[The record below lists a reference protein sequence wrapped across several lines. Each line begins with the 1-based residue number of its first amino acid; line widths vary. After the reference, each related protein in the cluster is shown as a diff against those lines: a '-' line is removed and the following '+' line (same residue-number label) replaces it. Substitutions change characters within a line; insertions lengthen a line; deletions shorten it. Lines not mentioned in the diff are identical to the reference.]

1 MIAAVLAVLA
11 QLTNL
16 VTREAGAA
24 LRWVRQEALRVAR
37 AARALAIWIVA
48 EATAWQ
54 VLAAAALIAFEAITV
69 YLSRYVIT
77 PLAET
82 FINHCIPAGSAGDGL
97 IWLLWDSGLNGRVL
111 FTSFVTYMV
120 NYTAIWA
127 YLDRFLRAQAIALSV
142 YRSTL
147 RRNRAIRE
155 SAVP

>member
-1 MIAAVLAVLA
+1 MIAAVLALLA
-11 QLTNL
+11 QITNL

-24 LRWVRQEALRVAR
+24 LRWVRQEALRIAR
-37 AARALAIWIVA
+37 AARALAVWVVA

-54 VLAAAALIAFEAITV
+54 VLAAASLVAFEAITI

-77 PLAET
+77 PLAES
-82 FINHCIPAGSAGDGL
+82 FINRCIPAGQAGDGL

-111 FTSFVTYMV
+111 FASFSAYFI

-127 YLDRFLRAQAIALSV
+127 YLDRFLRAQSIALSV
-142 YRSTL
+142 YRSHI
-147 RRNRAIRE
+147 RRNKAVRD